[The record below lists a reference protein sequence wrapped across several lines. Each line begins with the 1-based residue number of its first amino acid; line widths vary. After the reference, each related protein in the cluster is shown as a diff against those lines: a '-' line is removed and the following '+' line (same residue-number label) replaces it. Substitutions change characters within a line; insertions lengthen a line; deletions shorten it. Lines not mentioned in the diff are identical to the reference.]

1 MQMPSPFPP
10 LLPLPPKTNGPSHL
24 VLNKRSY
31 IPLFTSTPF
40 YLFYSGNQGLRWFP
54 YTGYLGLTPIRVDG
68 GQLFFP
74 LIYINGCSSIHVVVR
89 TKLDGDFKPLPA
101 KSLTISVKCYE
112 TRVGRINVVQSN
124 VLVEY
129 TKVLW
134 SKQDGVEYE
143 PIGNLDLPFRISMPA
158 KVAGFSTA
166 AFVDYRCVWR
176 LEAGM
181 TSRSYFFTFSHLISP
196 IVLNHVP
203 ISGIGARQIR
213 HFELPFIRY
222 DVPIYL
228 PITPPTPPLLNLE
241 TNKPRAP
248 RIRYS
253 IHSPQIPIGPHD
265 LVSVSVHLLPV
276 DHGVSIRST
285 SVIVERRIQLHDQ
298 TPGVFGSTSIP
309 QTPTTLQS
317 TSSSPKQLPIP
328 CSKSSHSPTAMGQE
342 EPLFEAMSS
351 TPSLPDTAL
360 SSSVTI
366 ASESTPLLH
375 PNSSAPNSSPSTKL
389 VVNPIAGTES
399 SAGLFRDDNGVW
411 SRTLTL
417 QWPAVKSHSL
427 WAVGETIS
435 SDLVTV
441 KYFIRTKVCFF
452 SLPVQTSV

>member
-1 MQMPSPFPP
+1 MVSILWLSRFDP
-10 LLPLPPKTNGPSHL
+10 N
-24 VLNKRSY
+24 
-31 IPLFTSTPF
+31 
-40 YLFYSGNQGLRWFP
+40 SGRWR
-54 YTGYLGLTPIRVDG
+54 LA
-68 GQLFFP
+68 FFP
-74 LIYINGCSSIHVVVR
+74 CFISTLVQPPHLVVR

-101 KSLTISVKCYE
+101 KSLTVSVRCYE

-176 LEAGM
+176 VEAG
-181 TSRSYFFTFSHLISP
+181 TICCSYFFIVAHLILR

-222 DVPIYL
+222 DVPIYS
-228 PITPPTPPLLNLE
+228 PISPPTPPLLNLQ

-265 LVSVSVHLLPV
+265 LVSISIHLLPV
-276 DHGVSIRST
+276 DHGVSIRNT

-298 TPGVFGSTSIP
+298 TSCVSGSTSIP
-309 QTPTTLQS
+309 QTSISPRS
-317 TSSSPKQLPIP
+317 TSSSPKQSPTP
-328 CSKSSHSPTAMGQE
+328 CSKSSYSPTATFQE
-342 EPLFEAMSS
+342 DPLFDAASS
-351 TPSLPDTAL
+351 TPSL
-360 SSSVTI
+360 SSSTI
-366 ASESTPLLH
+366 TPGTAPSSSLTVPSESTPLLH
-375 PNSSAPNSSPSTKL
+375 PNLSPSTKL

-399 SAGLFRDDNGVW
+399 SGNLFRDENGVW

-441 KYFIRTKVCFF
+441 KYFIRTKVCFP
-452 SLPVQTSV
+452 LLVQSSV

>member
-1 MQMPSPFPP
+1 MEVSFFF
-10 LLPLPPKTNGPSHL
+10 LLA
-24 VLNKRSY
+24 
-31 IPLFTSTPF
+31 
-40 YLFYSGNQGLRWFP
+40 
-54 YTGYLGLTPIRVDG
+54 
-68 GQLFFP
+68 
-74 LIYINGCSSIHVVVR
+74 INTCSSTHLVVR
-89 TKLDGDFKPLPA
+89 TKLDGDLKPLA
-101 KSLTISVKCYE
+101 ASSLTISVKCYE
-112 TRVGRINVVQSN
+112 TRVGRINVVQSK

-134 SKQDGVEYE
+134 SKRDGVEYE
-143 PIGNLDLPFRISMPA
+143 SIGNLDLPFRISMPA

-176 LEAGM
+176 LEAG
-181 TSRSYFFTFSHLISP
+181 TTCCSYTFALAHLIFP
-196 IVLNHVP
+196 IVLNHAP

-222 DVPIYL
+222 DVPIYS
-228 PITPPTPPLLNLE
+228 PITPPTPPLLNLQ

-265 LVSVSVHLLPV
+265 LVSVSIHLLPV

-298 TPGVFGSTSIP
+298 TPCISGSTSIP
-309 QTPTTLQS
+309 QTTPRS
-317 TSSSPKQLPIP
+317 TSSSPKLLNTS
-328 CSKSSHSPTAMGQE
+328 CSKSPYPPTAPSQE
-342 EPLFEAMSS
+342 DSLFDTMSS
-351 TPSLPDTAL
+351 TPSLSPTSIPDTAH
-360 SSSVTI
+360 SSSLTI

-375 PNSSAPNSSPSTKL
+375 PNSSTSTKL

-399 SAGLFRDDNGVW
+399 SGNLFRDENGVW

-427 WAVGETIS
+427 WAIGETIS

-441 KYFIRTKVCFF
+441 KYFVRTKVCFF
-452 SLPVQTSV
+452 PLQVQSSV

>member
-1 MQMPSPFPP
+1 M
-10 LLPLPPKTNGPSHL
+10 
-24 VLNKRSY
+24 
-31 IPLFTSTPF
+31 
-40 YLFYSGNQGLRWFP
+40 
-54 YTGYLGLTPIRVDG
+54 
-68 GQLFFP
+68 
-74 LIYINGCSSIHVVVR
+74 R
-89 TKLDGDFKPLPA
+89 TKLDGDFKPLAA

-143 PIGNLDLPFRISMPA
+143 PIGSLDLPFRISIPA

-176 LEAGM
+176 LEAG
-181 TSRSYFFTFSHLISP
+181 TTCYSYFFIVAHLNFP
-196 IVLNHVP
+196 IVLNHAP

-222 DVPIYL
+222 DVPIYSQ
-228 PITPPTPPLLNLE
+228 ITPPTPPLLNLQ

-253 IHSPQIPIGPHD
+253 INSPQIPIGPHD
-265 LVSVSVHLLPV
+265 LVSVSIHLLPV

-298 TPGVFGSTSIP
+298 TSCVSGSISIP
-309 QTPTTLQS
+309 QTPITPRS
-317 TSSSPKQLPIP
+317 TSSSPKQLPTP
-328 CSKSSHSPTAMGQE
+328 SPYSSTAPSQE
-342 EPLFEAMSS
+342 DPLFDAVSS
-351 TPSLPDTAL
+351 TPSFSSSNPTITPGTAL
-360 SSSVTI
+360 SSSLSIT
-366 ASESTPLLH
+366 SESTPLLH
-375 PNSSAPNSSPSTKL
+375 PNANASMKL

-399 SAGLFRDDNGVW
+399 SGDLFRDENGVW

-441 KYFIRTKVCFF
+441 KYFVRTKVCCSPFPSGSILRLTF
-452 SLPVQTSV
+452 PLSNCRSWFLFRLVQSQSTSLNRNS

>member
-1 MQMPSPFPP
+1 M
-10 LLPLPPKTNGPSHL
+10 
-24 VLNKRSY
+24 
-31 IPLFTSTPF
+31 
-40 YLFYSGNQGLRWFP
+40 
-54 YTGYLGLTPIRVDG
+54 TPIRVDG
-68 GQLFFP
+68 GQLFFS
-74 LIYINGCSSIHVVVR
+74 LIYINGCSSTHLVVR
-89 TKLDGDFKPLPA
+89 TKLDGDFKPLAA

-176 LEAGM
+176 LEAGT
-181 TSRSYFFTFSHLISP
+181 TSCSYFFTFSHLIFP

-228 PITPPTPPLLNLE
+228 PITPPTPPLLNLQ

-265 LVSVSVHLLPV
+265 LVSVSIHLLPV

-298 TPGVFGSTSIP
+298 PLGVTGSTSIP
-309 QTPTTLQS
+309 QTPTALQS
-317 TSSSPKQLPIP
+317 TSSSPKQLPTP
-328 CSKSSHSPTAMGQE
+328 CSKSSHTPTATCQE
-342 EPLFEAMSS
+342 EPPFEALSS
-351 TPSLPDTAL
+351 TPSLSSSTFSMTPDTAL
-360 SSSVTI
+360 SSSLTI

-375 PNSSAPNSSPSTKL
+375 PNSSASNSSPTKL

-399 SAGLFRDDNGVW
+399 SAGLFRDENGVW

-452 SLPVQTSV
+452 PSISILRLT

>member
-1 MQMPSPFPP
+1 MVSIHWLSRFDP
-10 LLPLPPKTNGPSHL
+10 N
-24 VLNKRSY
+24 
-31 IPLFTSTPF
+31 
-40 YLFYSGNQGLRWFP
+40 SGRWR
-54 YTGYLGLTPIRVDG
+54 LA
-68 GQLFFP
+68 FFP
-74 LIYINGCSSIHVVVR
+74 CFLSMVVHPPVVVR
-89 TKLDGDFKPLPA
+89 TKLDGDFKPLAA

-176 LEAGM
+176 LEAG
-181 TSRSYFFTFSHLISP
+181 TTCSYFFTVVHLIFP

-222 DVPIYL
+222 DVPIYS
-228 PITPPTPPLLNLE
+228 PITPPTPPLLNLQ

-253 IHSPQIPIGPHD
+253 IHSPRIPIGPQD

-285 SVIVERRIQLHDQ
+285 NVIVERRIQLHDQ
-298 TPGVFGSTSIP
+298 TPCVSGSSSVP
-309 QTPTTLQS
+309 QTPITPRS
-317 TSSSPKQLPIP
+317 TSSSPKQLP
-328 CSKSSHSPTAMGQE
+328 SSPYSSSAPFQE
-342 EPLFEAMSS
+342 DPLFDAVSS
-351 TPSLPDTAL
+351 TPSLSSSSPTITPGTAL
-360 SSSVTI
+360 SSSLTI

-375 PNSSAPNSSPSTKL
+375 PNSSASVKL

-399 SAGLFRDDNGVW
+399 SGNLLRDENGVW

-435 SDLVTV
+435 SELVTV
-441 KYFIRTKVCFF
+441 KYFVRTKVCCFP
-452 SLPVQTSV
+452 LPVQSSV

>member
-1 MQMPSPFPP
+1 
-10 LLPLPPKTNGPSHL
+10 
-24 VLNKRSY
+24 
-31 IPLFTSTPF
+31 
-40 YLFYSGNQGLRWFP
+40 
-54 YTGYLGLTPIRVDG
+54 
-68 GQLFFP
+68 
-74 LIYINGCSSIHVVVR
+74 
-89 TKLDGDFKPLPA
+89 
-101 KSLTISVKCYE
+101 
-112 TRVGRINVVQSN
+112 
-124 VLVEY
+124 
-129 TKVLW
+129 
-134 SKQDGVEYE
+134 
-143 PIGNLDLPFRISMPA
+143 MPA

-181 TSRSYFFTFSHLISP
+181 TSYSYFFTVAHLIFFL
-196 IVLNHVP
+196 IVLSHVP

-222 DVPIYL
+222 DVPIYS
-228 PITPPTPPLLNLE
+228 PITPPTPPLLNLQ

-265 LVSVSVHLLPV
+265 LVSISIHLLPV

-285 SVIVERRIQLHDQ
+285 SVIVERRIKLHDQ
-298 TPGVFGSTSIP
+298 TPSVSASISIP
-309 QTPTTLQS
+309 QTSVTPRS

-328 CSKSSHSPTAMGQE
+328 YSKSPYPPTPPFQADL
-342 EPLFEAMSS
+342 LFDPMSS
-351 TPSLPDTAL
+351 TPSLSSSNPSPTITPGTAL
-360 SSSVTI
+360 SSSLTI

-375 PNSSAPNSSPSTKL
+375 PNSSASTKL

-399 SAGLFRDDNGVW
+399 SGNLYRDESGVW

-441 KYFIRTKVCFF
+441 KYFIRTKVCVFPCRYNSPSDF
-452 SLPVQTSV
+452 PAFNI

>member
-1 MQMPSPFPP
+1 MVSIHWLSRVNPNS
-10 LLPLPPKTNGPSHL
+10 GRW
-24 VLNKRSY
+24 RSA
-31 IPLFTSTPF
+31 
-40 YLFYSGNQGLRWFP
+40 
-54 YTGYLGLTPIRVDG
+54 
-68 GQLFFP
+68 FFP
-74 LIYINGCSSIHVVVR
+74 CFISMVVQPPHPVVR
-89 TKLDGDFKPLPA
+89 TKLDGDFKPLAA
-101 KSLTISVKCYE
+101 KSLTVSVKCYE

-176 LEAGM
+176 LEAG
-181 TSRSYFFTFSHLISP
+181 TTCSYFFAIVHLTSP
-196 IVLNHVP
+196 VVLNHVP

-222 DVPIYL
+222 DVPIYSS
-228 PITPPTPPLLNLE
+228 ITPHTAPLLNLQ

-265 LVSVSVHLLPV
+265 LVSVSIHLLPV
-276 DHGVSIRST
+276 DHGVSIRSA
-285 SVIVERRIQLHDQ
+285 SVIVERRIQLHEQ
-298 TPGVFGSTSIP
+298 TSCVSGSTSHP
-309 QTPTTLQS
+309 QTSITPRS
-317 TSSSPKQLPIP
+317 TSSSPKQSPSP
-328 CSKSSHSPTAMGQE
+328 CSKSSYSPTATFQDD
-342 EPLFEAMSS
+342 PLFEVSS
-351 TPSLPDTAL
+351 TPSL
-360 SSSVTI
+360 SSSSPTITLGTAPSSSLTI

-375 PNSSAPNSSPSTKL
+375 PNFSASTKL

-399 SAGLFRDDNGVW
+399 SGNLFRDENGVW

-441 KYFIRTKVCFF
+441 KYFVRTKVCFPPYWF
-452 SLPVQTSV
+452 NPPSDFPTFEF